1 MTLRGRQEV
10 VLPLRRPVPQGEW
23 FVRIGYLSNPEAS
36 VVVTLNGSEGSAPA
50 LPTTPW
56 PAGLSTANLGV
67 DGLVDAT
74 SVTPPDDQRHHQ
86 RVHRLR
92 PGRPAGGGPVMRPS
106 LPRRRFPGL
115 DGLRAIG
122 ALFVLTTHV
131 GFHSGASLNSGFNGL
146 LSRMDSGVAIF
157 FVISGFL
164 LFRPHAVAWLVG
176 VTRPRASVY
185 ARHRGLRILP
195 ALWIAV
201 VGAALL
207 LPHDADVSVA
217 NYAYHA
223 TLTQIYVS
231 GHETSGLT
239 QMWSLATEA
248 AFYAALPVLGWGL
261 LPARRPDPRSVV
273 ARLTV
278 LAALPAIGAA
288 WMALAAATGLPS
300 GASGCRAMS
309 AGSVSAWPS
318 PSGRPPAPSAFSP
331 HTWLDD
337 LARHP
342 GTVWAL
348 AAGLYLVI
356 ISPLGG
362 PYDLSP
368 PTPGQAATKNVV
380 YAVFG
385 LLVVLPAVA
394 ALREADEPASV
405 QALGGRLG
413 GFFGDISYGIFCYHL
428 IVLGLVEQAL
438 GYQIFTGGFLRLWA
452 PTLAITIAVATLSF
466 YAVERP
472 IMRRGRRA
480 ERPTPS
486 PATPETAAAS
496 ASSAA
501 S

>member
-1 MTLRGRQEV
+1 
-10 VLPLRRPVPQGEW
+10 
-23 FVRIGYLSNPEAS
+23 
-36 VVVTLNGSEGSAPA
+36 
-50 LPTTPW
+50 
-56 PAGLSTANLGV
+56 
-67 DGLVDAT
+67 
-74 SVTPPDDQRHHQ
+74 
-86 RVHRLR
+86 
-92 PGRPAGGGPVMRPS
+92 MRPS

-223 TLTQIYVS
+223 TLTQIYVA

-248 AFYAALPVLGWGL
+248 AFYAVLPVLGW
-261 LPARRPDPRSVV
+261 AFFRRGGPTRLSVV

-278 LAALPAIGAA
+278 LAGLPAIGAA
-288 WMALAAATGLPS
+288 WMALAAATGLPQW
-300 GASGCRAMS
+300 GVWLPGYVGWFGLGMALALWQAAR
-309 AGSVSAWPS
+309 SV
-318 PSGRPPAPSAFSP
+318 GVLP

-405 QALGGRLG
+405 RALGGRLG

-452 PTLAITIAVATLSF
+452 PTLAITVAVATLSF

-496 ASSAA
+496 ASNAA

>member
-1 MTLRGRQEV
+1 M
-10 VLPLRRPVPQGEW
+10 
-23 FVRIGYLSNPEAS
+23 
-36 VVVTLNGSEGSAPA
+36 
-50 LPTTPW
+50 
-56 PAGLSTANLGV
+56 
-67 DGLVDAT
+67 
-74 SVTPPDDQRHHQ
+74 
-86 RVHRLR
+86 
-92 PGRPAGGGPVMRPS
+92 
-106 LPRRRFPGL
+106 
-115 DGLRAIG
+115 
-122 ALFVLTTHV
+122 LTTHV

-248 AFYAALPVLGWGL
+248 AFYAALPVLGWPSSGAAARPAQRRCQAHRARGAACDRCSLDGAGGRHRSPQWGVWLPGYVGWFGL
-261 LPARRPDPRSVV
+261 GMALALWQAARSVGVLPHLARRPCASPRDGVGP
-273 ARLTV
+273 RRRP
-278 LAALPAIGAA
+278 LP
-288 WMALAAATGLPS
+288 
-300 GASGCRAMS
+300 
-309 AGSVSAWPS
+309 
-318 PSGRPPAPSAFSP
+318 
-331 HTWLDD
+331 
-337 LARHP
+337 RHH
-342 GTVWAL
+342 L
-348 AAGLYLVI
+348 AAGRALR
-356 ISPLGG
+356 P
-362 PYDLSP
+362 
-368 PTPGQAATKNVV
+368 
-380 YAVFG
+380 
-385 LLVVLPAVA
+385 VA
-394 ALREADEPASV
+394 AHTGAGCHEERRVRGVRPPGGAARGRCPARGGRAGIRA
-405 QALGGRLG
+405 ALGGRLG